1 MFEHSLLVGFTL
13 DLWIEDTDNL
23 PPYRIIN
30 GYTYIEISPSA
41 RSFEFVSVVISYIG
55 IYM

>member
-1 MFEHSLLVGFTL
+1 MFEHSLLVGFSL
-13 DLWIEDTDNL
+13 DLWIEDTDIL

-41 RSFEFVSVVISYIG
+41 RSFEFVSVIISYIG